1 MPHVTLVGHQNA
13 LQCIAIS
20 AELGLVFS
28 GSEGGA
34 CLLHTTQ
41 GELLRRFE
49 APQTAADRL
58 RPCAVFAG
66 AADAAAAVAAASP
79 TRLVV
84 TRHGYVVFQLGATKL
99 AVFTL
104 NARLVAATDL
114 HRQIQSG
121 VIEEQSSTTTV
132 SHSPPSAPIP
142 SSSSSSNGSPLAV
155 SQARAQ
161 LQSKAEGEG
170 YAVSALAVTRCA
182 HFLLA
187 AGNDGIVS
195 ILHLHSLRLLHC
207 LPRCKAPITALDIS
221 PDHRFIVVGLAN
233 GGLVVFN
240 VNFNRWRE
248 EIQGG
253 KPKQQQQ
260 QSRQDQDDQQ
270 QHTTRSYPP
279 QPANSNTTT
288 STTKTEEREGAQDEE
303 QLPVTPESAATTA
316 T

>member
-1 MPHVTLVGHQNA
+1 M
-13 LQCIAIS
+13 
-20 AELGLVFS
+20 
-28 GSEGGA
+28 
-34 CLLHTTQ
+34 
-41 GELLRRFE
+41 
-49 APQTAADRL
+49 
-58 RPCAVFAG
+58 
-66 AADAAAAVAAASP
+66 
-79 TRLVV
+79 
-84 TRHGYVVFQLGATKL
+84 
-99 AVFTL
+99 
-104 NARLVAATDL
+104 
-114 HRQIQSG
+114 
-121 VIEEQSSTTTV
+121 
-132 SHSPPSAPIP
+132 
-142 SSSSSSNGSPLAV
+142 